1 MCLLLEQMLI
11 TVSSP
16 NDAAV
21 NVHHVQRCQHVCVS
35 AGLVG
40 SLLSFGR
47 SYAAFSSPVT
57 VDVLLRF
64 SLTLMNSGAWSS
76 CFSCSFSN
84 CKKEE
89 WWLSVHAKG
98 QQCIS
103 YIKTVGFIIAGCP
116 VIIAQS

>member
-1 MCLLLEQMLI
+1 MY
-11 TVSSP
+11 
-16 NDAAV
+16 
-21 NVHHVQRCQHVCVS
+21 VS
-35 AGLVG
+35 APALVG

-84 CKKEE
+84 CRKAESL
-89 WWLSVHAKG
+89 LSVHAKG
-98 QQCIS
+98 QKCIS
-103 YIKTVGFIIAGCP
+103 YVKMVGFIAAACP
-116 VIIAQS
+116 FIIAQS

>member
-1 MCLLLEQMLI
+1 MYVLVL
-11 TVSSP
+11 
-16 NDAAV
+16 A
-21 NVHHVQRCQHVCVS
+21 
-35 AGLVG
+35 LVG
-40 SLLSFGR
+40 SPLRFGR

-89 WWLSVHAKG
+89 SPLAVHAKG
-98 QQCIS
+98 QKCIS
-103 YIKTVGFIIAGCP
+103 YMKMVGFIIAGCSL
-116 VIIAQS
+116 IIAQS